1 MTQLESARA
10 GRITDEMRQ
19 AAEYEQIPPE
29 ELRDKIASGRVVIP
43 KNASR
48 QFVPR
53 AIGKGLCTKVNA
65 NIGTSPSRHDLARE
79 LAKLDA
85 AVAAGADAVM
95 DLSTGGDLDATL
107 RSILDK
113 SPVMVGTVPIYKAV
127 SRMLAAG
134 RACIDLTSDDIFDE
148 IEAQCREGVDF
159 ITVHCGITTETLKV
173 LKQCDRH
180 LGMVSRGGS
189 LLAEWMARHNL
200 QNPLYCQYDRLLEIV
215 RTHDVTLSLGDGLRP
230 GSIFDAQDRAQI
242 SELVVLGQLAQQA
255 RDAGVQVMIEGPGHV
270 PLSRIAMDMKLQQQ
284 LCGQAPYYVL
294 GPLPTDTAAGHD
306 HIAGAVGGAIAAAA
320 GADFL
325 CYVTPAEHLTLPG
338 VDEVREGVIASKI
351 AAHIGDLEKDV
362 AGAWDRDREMTAAR
376 RGFDWPAVF
385 AHAIDPEKARAM
397 RAQSEDHD
405 KDVCTM
411 CGDFCAL
418 KTYGRALEEIK

>member
-19 AAEYEQIPPE
+19 VAEYEKIPPE

-43 KNASR
+43 KNAAR

-65 NIGTSPSRHDLARE
+65 NIGTSPSRHDLAQE

-113 SPVMVGTVPIYKAV
+113 SPVMVGTVPVYKAV

-173 LKQCDRH
+173 LKQCGRH

-200 QNPLYCQYDRLLEIV
+200 QNPLYCQYDRLLEIT
-215 RTHDVTLSLGDGLRP
+215 RAHDVTLSLGDGLRP

-294 GPLPTDTAAGHD
+294 GPLPTDIAAGHD

-351 AAHIGDLEKDV
+351 AAHIGDLEKGV
-362 AGAWDRDREMTAAR
+362 AGAWDRDRQMTAAR

-418 KTYGRALEEIK
+418 KTYGRTLEEIK